1 MIGEIKHPYNAKV
14 TAHRL
19 LNSCKEK
26 KITAVERSDYHCSKL
41 VNDLSITNA
50 HSHTVSLM

>member
-14 TAHRL
+14 TAQRL
-19 LNSCKEK
+19 LNSCKEE